1 MGDPSCHDFHTNAHC
16 RSISSPSVFS
26 SISSSF
32 SACYLKKRLA
42 HRRTPR
48 APTSLSPRN
57 SRLAKQANKFLLKEK
72 NLSTKT
78 KQEGLYGFRFFVWLY
93 FCILFLALLCQ
104 IARFIMKS
112 LRAEDDLIRFLRQE
126 MLSASW
132 VRFFFF
138 NETRV

>member
-1 MGDPSCHDFHTNAHC
+1 M
-16 RSISSPSVFS
+16 VF
-26 SISSSF
+26 
-32 SACYLKKRLA
+32 A
-42 HRRTPR
+42 
-48 APTSLSPRN
+48 
-57 SRLAKQANKFLLKEK
+57 FLF
-72 NLSTKT
+72 
-78 KQEGLYGFRFFVWLY
+78 G
-93 FCILFLALLCQ
+93 CILFCFWLCCQ